1 MFVTI
6 YDGEFPSKEYSN
18 NIHIFKCSYVVND
31 DKRYV
36 LFDYVIDYENLGEGN
51 DMIIGDGGKI
61 HIWLKQYNFSIE
73 KRR

>member
-31 DKRYV
+31 GKRYV
-36 LFDYVIDYENLGEGN
+36 LFDYVRDYENLGEGN